1 MRMAYLHF
9 MMICRLI
16 TGLCLLA
23 LFSCK
28 TTSQVTGIYHADK
41 NTGAQLLLKTD
52 STFEWVY
59 PGSKTV
65 EIGTDNTTRNLF
77 YYTDGKWKLERGRL
91 LLSSSPSNDP
101 YTNSMANDSISRFT
115 SISSFNFWNRYGE
128 QVNIRSIQLPRAKPK
143 PHFGNTL
150 YFFAQDFQKND
161 TLVFYLD
168 GYRSF
173 TYPGSI
179 PATIGNNI
187 HKITLYEPYSE
198 PGKTVVKIK
207 GKRLFANGEYYAKK
221 NRPE

>member
-1 MRMAYLHF
+1 MAYLHF

-23 LFSCK
+23 FFSCK
-28 TTSQVTGIYHADK
+28 TTSQVTGTYYADK

-52 STFEWVY
+52 STFEWIY

-65 EIGTDNTTRNLF
+65 EIGTDNTTRSLF
-77 YYTDGKWKLERGRL
+77 YYTGGKWKLEGGRL
-91 LLSSSPSNDP
+91 LLHSSSNNDP
-101 YTNSMANDSISRFT
+101 YISNTANDSISRFT

-128 QVNIRSIQLPRAKPK
+128 QVNIRSIQLPRANPK

-150 YFFAQDFQKND
+150 YFFAQDFLKSD

-168 GYRSF
+168 GYRPF

-179 PATIGNNI
+179 QSTIGNNI
-187 HKITLYEPYSE
+187 HKITLYEPYFESGE
-198 PGKTVVKIK
+198 TVVKIK
-207 GKRLFANGEYYAKK
+207 GKRLYTNGEYYTKK
-221 NRPE
+221 K